1 MDIINALLASEQV
14 QTGILTI
21 LGLILTF
28 IANRAAGMFQAY
40 TGIRIEQAHQDSLH
54 KAIMTGVESAMRYG
68 PKMGFETL
76 KAHVVAHLKES
87 VPDALTALTPGDG
100 VLDRLIERY
109 TRDALAKFGEP
120 K

>member
-1 MDIINALLASEQV
+1 MDFIQGLLASEQV

-68 PKMGFETL
+68 PQAGFDTI
-76 KAHVVAHLKES
+76 KAHVIAHLKQS
-87 VPDALTALTPGDG
+87 VPDALKALTPGDG
-100 VLDRLIERY
+100 VLDNLIDRY
-109 TRDALAKFGEP
+109 ARAALAKLGEP